1 VRRAAA
7 VALATVALIVIGTLE
22 AGESARQLA
31 DLGRGPIA
39 PEGAGVTAAG
49 LLASCLVYL
58 ALGWWLREDRAAIRM
73 GLLTGILSGAVGG
86 TIRALLIADAL
97 RLIVAR
103 YAAVPDWFIAVAL
116 GVFVALSTVV
126 SAAGGAAL
134 AFGGVRLAK
143 LSRAR
148 SAKD

>member
-1 VRRAAA
+1 VKRASAVALAA
-7 VALATVALIVIGTLE
+7 VALIVVGTLE

-39 PEGAGVTAAG
+39 PAGAGITAAG
-49 LLASCLVYL
+49 LVASCVVYL

-73 GLLTGILSGAVGG
+73 GLLVGMLSGAAGG

-97 RLIVAR
+97 RQIVAR
-103 YAAVPDWFIAVAL
+103 YAAVPDWFIALAL
-116 GVFVALSTVV
+116 GVFVALSTLA

-134 AFGGVRLAK
+134 AFGGVRLRK
-143 LSRAR
+143 IQR
-148 SAKD
+148 

>member
-1 VRRAAA
+1 VKRASA

-39 PEGAGVTAAG
+39 PAGAGITAAG
-49 LLASCLVYL
+49 LLASSLVYL
-58 ALGWWLREDRAAIRM
+58 GLGWWLREDRAAIRM

-103 YAAVPDWFIAVAL
+103 YAAVPDWFIAVTL

-134 AFGGVRLAK
+134 AFVGVRF
-143 LSRAR
+143 RR
-148 SAKD
+148 IQR